1 MALFATGACAILTV
15 CAALAYRHYERQFML
30 EFVPDALGVHSISY
44 RLEESWG
51 FGPGGN
57 EAGIRIYP
65 LPLHIAKDIEQRGL
79 DFFRTLPPNARQA
92 QRSWRGDYGEW
103 KPTPITAS
111 SHWPAPTTPGP
122 LKVYDYVCKY
132 GFCIDIAPDVLE
144 DAQAI
149 INSPGSYY
157 AYGRIGVMVVSP
169 ARQQVL
175 YLYNG

>member
-1 MALFATGACAILTV
+1 MPWACAASATGWKNPG
-15 CAALAYRHYERQFML
+15 ALAPAATRRAFASTL
-30 EFVPDALGVHSISY
+30 CRCTSPKTLSSAA
-44 RLEESWG
+44 WT
-51 FGPGGN
+51 
-57 EAGIRIYP
+57 
-65 LPLHIAKDIEQRGL
+65 
-79 DFFRTLPPNARQA
+79 FFRTLPPNARQA
-92 QRSWRGDYGEW
+92 QRSWRGDYGDW

-111 SHWPAPTTPGP
+111 AHWPAPTTPGP

-132 GFCIDIAPDVLE
+132 GFCIDIAPSVLE

-169 ARQQVL
+169 ARQRVL